1 MADYRTEKYLYRIV
15 TSANQLVEKI
25 QIFDAGKDDRVMELR
40 GIRTLYRGFYE
51 KSLIMQFNYS
61 IIMFAI
67 IVVNISMCF
76 YWNWVVTFMR
86 CFM

>member
-1 MADYRTEKYLYRIV
+1 ML
-15 TSANQLVEKI
+15 
-25 QIFDAGKDDRVMELR
+25 
-40 GIRTLYRGFYE
+40 
-51 KSLIMQFNYS
+51 SLIMQFNYS

-67 IVVNISMCF
+67 IVVNISTCF